1 MTSLGRMMTLK
12 KTEDEVQQELI
23 IALGRIILNTVAE
36 PAVQPESRTG
46 GLLPILTALSPDEL
60 VSSLRGA
67 AAQCDRLSRT
77 ALPSEKRELEAV
89 GFGLAVLASELEKK
103 NRITEADQ

>member
-1 MTSLGRMMTLK
+1 MTFK

-23 IALGRIILNTVAE
+23 IALGRIILNTVGDSASPVKAE
-36 PAVQPESRTG
+36 TAG
-46 GLLPILTALSPDEL
+46 ILPILSELSPDEV

-67 AAQCDRLSRT
+67 ATQCDQLSRT
-77 ALPSEKRELEAV
+77 APASEKRELEAV

-103 NRITEADQ
+103 NRIPET